1 MTYPYKKGN
10 WVGNIEA
17 FEVCIGDAIHTIYP
31 YTLGSVLDVDSE
43 SGDIRVEWLVSGDPY
58 IPISDTN
65 VLVTH
70 ICEMKP
76 DQIERTYF
84 L

>member
-10 WVGNIEA
+10 WVGNTKA
-17 FEVCIGDAIHTIYP
+17 FEVRIGDVVHTIYP
-31 YTLGSVLDVDSE
+31 YTLGSVLDVDST

-58 IPISDTN
+58 IAISDTN